1 MAAFFSGAQA
11 GEKLLDAFPSAATL
25 VELKD
30 DKLDD
35 RPKTKTKTKTSKAPA
50 NGKTAKNATKEV
62 KLNKEQ
68 RESAQ
73 TTTPTIAAGKVGP
86 EWGRFNG
93 GTWLGALGC
102 GGIILICPVLVILLQ
117 IALFYF
123 NGSILNVFLSLY
135 ELGPVEFTV
144 RYAPRYSQTA
154 TLGYVAW
161 LLFQGFLYMCLP
173 SKICYGQ
180 QTPAGHLLP
189 YHINGLYAWAVT
201 HIAYFAGSYFGL
213 LDPAIIAKNW
223 EGLIIAFNM
232 YGYILPLIAYIK
244 AHLAPTH
251 KDDIKFSGSM
261 IYDYYMGIEFNP
273 RIGAWFDF
281 KLFHNGR
288 PGIVMWTLM

>member
-1 MAAFFSGAQA
+1 MAPFVSGPQA
-11 GEKLLDAFPSAATL
+11 GDTLLDAFPSAASTL
-25 VELKD
+25 VELNEETVGN
-30 DKLDD
+30 
-35 RPKTKTKTKTSKAPA
+35 RPKTTAKTPK
-50 NGKTAKNATKEV
+50 GKTAKAGSKKGT
-62 KLNKEQ
+62 LNKE
-68 RESAQ
+68 RMENARTAAAVASA
-73 TTTPTIAAGKVGP
+73 AAGKVGP

-102 GGIILICPVLVILLQ
+102 AGIILICPVLVILLQ
-117 IALFYF
+117 IALFHF
-123 NGSILNVFLSLY
+123 HGSILNVLLSLC

-144 RYAPRYSQTA
+144 RYAPRYSQSA

-161 LLFQGFLYMCLP
+161 LLFQGALYMGLP
-173 SKICYGQ
+173 STICYGQ

-189 YHINGLYAWAVT
+189 YHVNGLAAWAVT
-201 HIAYFAGSYFGL
+201 HIAYAAGSYFGL

-223 EGLIIAFNM
+223 EGLIVAFNM
-232 YGYILPLIAYIK
+232 YGYILPLVAYIK
-244 AHLAPTH
+244 AHLCPTH

>member
-1 MAAFFSGAQA
+1 MAAFVSGSQA
-11 GEKLLDAFPSAATL
+11 GEKLRDCAL
-25 VELKD
+25 VESKD
-30 DKLDD
+30 RKVDD
-35 RPKTKTKTKTSKAPA
+35 RPKTKKTPTAAKGSA
-50 NGKTAKNATKEV
+50 NGKTTTKTTIEGI

-68 RESAQ
+68 RESAKMV
-73 TTTPTIAAGKVGP
+73 GKVGP

-93 GTWLGALGC
+93 GTWLGALSC

-123 NGSILNVFLSLY
+123 NGSILGVFVSLY
-135 ELGPVEFTV
+135 QLGPVEFTV
-144 RYAPRYSQTA
+144 RYAPRYSQNA

-161 LLFQGFLYMCLP
+161 LLFQGCLYMGLP

-189 YHINGLYAWAVT
+189 YHVNGLYAWAVT
-201 HIAYFAGSYFGL
+201 HIAYAAGSYFGL

-223 EGLIIAFNM
+223 EGLLVAFNM

-251 KDDIKFSGSM
+251 QDDIKFSGSM

>member
-1 MAAFFSGAQA
+1 MAALFSGSQTR
-11 GEKLLDAFPSAATL
+11 EKRLDAFPPAATA
-25 VELKD
+25 LKD
-30 DKLDD
+30 ENVDD
-35 RPKTKTKTKTSKAPA
+35 RPKTASVAKGSASGKAA
-50 NGKTAKNATKEV
+50 NGKSTTKTTIEDV

-68 RESAQ
+68 RESAAMM
-73 TTTPTIAAGKVGP
+73 AAGKVGP

-93 GTWLGALGC
+93 GTWLSALSC
-102 GGIILICPVLVILLQ
+102 GGIILICPVLVIVLH

-123 NGSILNVFLSLY
+123 NGSILGVFVSLY
-135 ELGPVEFTV
+135 QLGPVEFTV
-144 RYAPRYSQTA
+144 RYAPRYSQNA

-161 LLFQGFLYMCLP
+161 LLFQVCLYMGLP

-189 YHINGLYAWAVT
+189 YHVNGLYAWTVT
-201 HIAYFAGSYFGL
+201 HIAYAAGSYFGL

-223 EGLIIAFNM
+223 EGLLVAFNM
-232 YGYILPLIAYIK
+232 YGYILALIAYIK